1 MTSAW
6 SIKLMMCISPEHLG
20 QISGSVPETF
30 WMKWDQRFLN
40 FLETGRG
47 LGAVK
52 DGLAVLLV
60 GHLVLGEG
68 GTEDILG

>member
-1 MTSAW
+1 M
-6 SIKLMMCISPEHLG
+6 
-20 QISGSVPETF
+20 
-30 WMKWDQRFLN
+30 DQLFS
-40 FLETGRG
+40 FIGDVRG
-47 LGAVK
+47 DLRDPVQDKEQDKVSLKVRIHLGAVK